1 VGRSWLRGTTAFA
14 RLLAGRLQESR
25 RLARVFLP
33 FGDRVGEGWAVGT
46 LRAVEAYA
54 AAELGELAEAD
65 GEARRAYRDFNAVA
79 DDWGRGLALVVRG
92 AIARGLGEFD
102 HAFDLL
108 SEALGYADKTGHPL
122 LLGMAGTLRGFV
134 ALQRGDLQQAEA
146 DARRVMT
153 AVEPHNPL
161 APAQVGPRV
170 LLAEAR
176 LRAGDA
182 PTAIGLLAPI
192 ATDTGTP
199 SLLFSRRH
207 ALASY
212 AGALLA
218 DGRVDTAMTWI
229 ERAREVPAEDVR
241 SGVLAAMMHARVLA
255 AAQRYDEA
263 REQAEEA
270 VRLAF
275 ATEQTSE
282 RCAAEDLRA
291 TLVSAGAEPPLPES
305 VAYASDVPG

>member
-1 VGRSWLRGTTAFA
+1 
-14 RLLAGRLQESR
+14 
-25 RLARVFLP
+25 
-33 FGDRVGEGWAVGT
+33 VGT

-54 AAELGELAEAD
+54 ASELGELGEAD
-65 GEARRAYRDFNAVA
+65 GEARRAYRDFNAVG
-79 DDWGRGLALVVRG
+79 DDWGRGLAMVVRG

-108 SEALGYADKTGHPL
+108 TDALGYADRTGHPL

-134 ALQRGDLQQAEA
+134 DLQRGDLELAEA
-146 DARRVMT
+146 DARRVMA

-182 PTAIGLLAPI
+182 TTAIGLLAPI
-192 ATDTGTP
+192 ASDQGAP

-212 AGALLA
+212 ASALLA
-218 DGRVDTAMTWI
+218 DGRVEAALTWI

-241 SGVLAAMMHARVLA
+241 SGVLAAMTYARVLA
-255 AAQRYDEA
+255 AADRCEDA
-263 REQAEEA
+263 RRAAEEA
-270 VRLAF
+270 VTLAYS
-275 ATEQTSE
+275 TEQTGE
-282 RCAAEDLRA
+282 RAAAEELRDA
-291 TLVSAGAEPPLPES
+291 LNTEPFET
-305 VAYASDVPG
+305 VIYASDVPG